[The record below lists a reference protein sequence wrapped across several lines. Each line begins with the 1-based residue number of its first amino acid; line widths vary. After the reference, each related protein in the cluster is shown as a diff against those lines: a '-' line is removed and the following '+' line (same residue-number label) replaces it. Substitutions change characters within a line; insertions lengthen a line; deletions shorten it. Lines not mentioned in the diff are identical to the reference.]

1 MKEHDKIPRRSFIRT
16 LTAGTAGS
24 ALLTG
29 AAAAGVTARSA
40 GRNAGS
46 EPFTGSA
53 TEPHRVTVAESSP
66 LLNMTHNTKREV
78 QTSTSE
84 IKLGISS
91 YSYWHF
97 APEKTPIEYVIEE
110 ASRLNAPAVD
120 ILHRQ
125 MESEDPDY
133 LLGLKRHALIHG
145 VDLNCLS
152 THQDFVTPDPEER
165 QESIENT
172 KRYIRLA
179 HHLGISCMRVSAGR
193 WDTSGSFS
201 ALMDNKGIEPPL
213 EGYTEDDAYEWV
225 IGAMEQLI
233 PVAEEHGV
241 MLGLE
246 NHWGMTRTA
255 EGILRI
261 MEPFDSPWLGVLL
274 DTGNFLER
282 PYEQMEM
289 LAPHTVFV
297 QAKTYYGGGRYYT
310 IDIDYNRIAEIL
322 RNAEYRG
329 YVSIEFEGYE
339 ESEVAVAETISLLRN
354 AFDIQG

>member
-1 MKEHDKIPRRSFIRT
+1 MKEHDENIPRRSFIRT
-16 LTAGTAGS
+16 LTAGTAGGAFLTAAAGAAGS
-24 ALLTG
+24 ALLADTPNG
-29 AAAAGVTARSA
+29 S
-40 GRNAGS
+40 GR
-46 EPFTGSA
+46 PIGSA
-53 TEPHRVTVAESSP
+53 SEIPETTALTDTAQSP
-66 LLNMTHNTKREV
+66 
-78 QTSTSE
+78 STSE